1 MWADLAIILHGA
13 AALAVS
19 ARVLMRPRLEPP
31 VRLAWLLVIVVVPL
45 GGIAAY
51 VLFGEIRLRRGYLQ
65 TRRHVRDR
73 LSGRW
78 RRGPHDLIGAL
89 PDHAEPVIRCARAVG
104 GFPAVSGNEL
114 HLLPEDDSAL
124 DAVAADIDAARDHV
138 HLLFYIWL
146 PDGSGTRIADAAI
159 RAARRGVTVRVIVD
173 AVGSRLLVRSAH
185 WERMQAAGVECHAA
199 YPVVYPLLQVLF
211 QRIDLRNHRKI
222 VVIDNAVAFT
232 GSRNCAD
239 MAFAIKPRFAPW
251 IDILVRIEGP
261 VVRQMQTAFLADW
274 MSYTGQDLGHMLEGT
289 PPSAEGRAIA
299 QVIATGPD
307 RRQASMSDT
316 ITTMIHGARRHLT
329 ITTPYYVPQAAL
341 DSAIRTVARR
351 GVRVRL
357 ILPERNDSL
366 FVSSTSEGLWHG
378 LLMAGVEI
386 RLFRPGLI
394 HSKIITVDAE
404 TAMIGSAN
412 LDRRSFE
419 LNYELNLVVVDRE
432 LTAELD
438 ERQQSYIARSRPLTP
453 AEVRRWPWWRRLRNN
468 ILALAAPLL

>member
-1 MWADLAIILHGA
+1 MWADVPIMLHA
-13 AALAVS
+13 VAALAVS

-31 VRLAWLLVIVVVPL
+31 VRLAWLLVIVVLPL
-45 GGIAAY
+45 AGILGY
-51 VLFGEIRLRRGYLQ
+51 LLFGEIRLRRGYLQ

-73 LSGRW
+73 LGGHW
-78 RRGPHDLIGAL
+78 RRGRHDLAGAL
-89 PDHAEPVIRCARAVG
+89 PDHAEPVIRCAHAVG
-104 GFPAVSGNEL
+104 GFPAVAGNDL

-124 DAVAADIDAARDHV
+124 DAIAAEIDAARDHV

-146 PDGSGTRIADAAI
+146 PDRSGGRIADAAI
-159 RAARRGVTVRVIVD
+159 RAAERGVTVRVIVD

-185 WERMQAAGVECHAA
+185 WERMRAAGVECHAA

-222 VVIDNAVAFT
+222 VVVDNAVAFT

-274 MSYTGQDLGHMLEGT
+274 MSYTGQDLGHMLDVA
-289 PPSAEGRAIA
+289 PPSQGRAIA

-316 ITTMIHGARRHLT
+316 ITTLIHSARHHLT
-329 ITTPYYVPQAAL
+329 ITTPYYVPQAPL

-351 GVRVRL
+351 GVRVTL

-366 FVSSTSEGLWHG
+366 FVNATSEGLWYA
-378 LLMAGVEI
+378 LLSAGVEM
-386 RLFRPGLI
+386 RLFQPGLI
-394 HSKIITVDAE
+394 HSKIITVDGRM
-404 TAMIGSAN
+404 AMLGSAN

-419 LNYELNLVVVDRE
+419 LNYELNLVVVDE
-432 LTAELD
+432 ALTAELD
-438 ERQQSYIARSRPLTP
+438 ERQRSYVARARPLTL

>member
-1 MWADLAIILHGA
+1 MWADLAIILHA
-13 AALAVS
+13 VAALAVS

-31 VRLAWLLVIVVVPL
+31 VRLAWLLVIVVLPL
-45 GGIAAY
+45 AGILGY
-51 VLFGEIRLRRGYLQ
+51 LLFGEIRLRRGYLQ

-73 LSGRW
+73 LGGRW
-78 RRGPHDLIGAL
+78 RRGGHDLLDPL
-89 PDHAEPVIRCARAVG
+89 PDHAEPVIRCGRAVG
-104 GFPAVSGNEL
+104 GFPAVAGNEL

-124 DAVAADIDAARDHV
+124 DAIAAEIDAARDHV

-146 PDGSGTRIADAAI
+146 PDRSGTRIADAAI
-159 RAARRGVTVRVIVD
+159 RAAERGVTVRVIVD
-173 AVGSRLLVRSAH
+173 AVGSRLLVRSAQ
-185 WERMQAAGVECHAA
+185 WGRMRAAGVACHAA

-211 QRIDLRNHRKI
+211 QRLDLRNHRKI
-222 VVIDNAVAFT
+222 VVVDNAVAFT

-274 MSYTGQDLGHMLEGT
+274 MSYTGQDLGHMMDGT
-289 PPSAEGRAIA
+289 PSSVEGSAIA

-307 RRQASMSDT
+307 HRQASMSDT
-316 ITTMIHGARRHLT
+316 ITTLIHSARHHLT
-329 ITTPYYVPQAAL
+329 ITTPYYVPQAPL

-351 GVRVRL
+351 GVRVTL

-366 FVSSTSEGLWHG
+366 FVKATSEGLWHG
-378 LLMAGVEI
+378 LLLAGVEM
-386 RLFRPGLI
+386 RLFQPGLI
-394 HSKIITVDAE
+394 HSKIITVDGRM
-404 TAMIGSAN
+404 AMLGSAN

-419 LNYELNLVVVDRE
+419 LNYELNLVVVDDA

-438 ERQQSYIARSRPLTP
+438 ERQRSYVARSRPLTL